1 MNHEDTTR
9 STPARGSVRTLR
21 QQEELP
27 LLRDHLLRLDPASRH
42 DRFHGF
48 MDDSFIERYA
58 AKCADDGTVIIAY
71 IEDGVVRGAAEL
83 HPPDQ
88 SPDALPEIA
97 FSVEARVRRQGVG
110 SILFKKLIAEA
121 RSKGYHAL
129 RITTGAQNQAMRAL
143 AHKFGA
149 QSDVPP
155 RRIHR
160 DDRSGAASA
169 AATREASDGDAGRR
183 RARDGQRQ
191 PRLLEDA
198 DADVWLGPDGL
209 IDHRTQKTLRRSV
222 ICEGLMMSG
231 GECQVPVRLSLPNFR
246 TTRRSTTIERCAPCS
261 PAMTRVIERPN
272 TGRAAF
278 FTSA

>member
-1 MNHEDTTR
+1 MRHEETTR
-9 STPARGSVRTLR
+9 STPVRGSVRTLR

-83 HPPDQ
+83 HPADQ

-97 FSVEARVRRQGVG
+97 FSVEARVRRLGVG

-149 QSDVPP
+149 NLTFRHGESTGTIDLKPQ
-155 RRIHR
+155 
-160 DDRSGAASA
+160 A
-169 AATREASDGDAGRR
+169 
-183 RARDGQRQ
+183 Q
-191 PRLLEDA
+191 P
-198 DADVWLGPDGL
+198 
-209 IDHRTQKTLRRSV
+209 Q
-222 ICEGLMMSG
+222 
-231 GECQVPVRLSLPNFR
+231 
-246 TTRRSTTIERCAPCS
+246 
-261 PAMTRVIERPN
+261 PA
-272 TGRAAF
+272 RAAMA
-278 FTSA
+278 TPVDAARAMAGVNGAYWKMLMRMYGWGRTA